1 MNSRL
6 SNILNDIN
14 TILLPKLCFGCNV
27 RLNRGEHLL
36 CTLCRNQLPLT
47 DFDFSE
53 ENRVDRIF
61 YGRADIKN
69 AAAFLYYTE
78 QGIVQNMIH
87 YLKYKNQEPIG
98 IFLGD
103 WFGQCLKDAPS
114 ATFDFDMVI
123 PVPLHRRKFRKRGYN
138 QVAAFGKRLAFHLD
152 AEYREDILVKKINSR
167 TQTTKS
173 RFSRW
178 QANNEL
184 FGLSDAILP
193 EGTSVLLVDDVI
205 TTGATLEACANTL
218 LQVPRVSVSIAAM
231 AVVP

>member
-14 TILLPKLCFGCNV
+14 TVLLPKLCFGCNV

-47 DFDFSE
+47 DFNLLE
-53 ENRVDRIF
+53 ENSVDRIF
-61 YGRADIKN
+61 YGRANIEK
-69 AAAFLYYTE
+69 AAAFLFYTE
-78 QGIVQNMIH
+78 QGIVRNMIH

-103 WFGQCLKDAPS
+103 WFGQYLKETLVTP
-114 ATFDFDMVI
+114 FDVVI
-123 PVPLHRRKFRKRGYN
+123 PVPLHRNKLRKRGYN
-138 QVAAFGKRLAFHLD
+138 QVAAFAKRLAFHMD
-152 AEYREDILVKKINSR
+152 AVYRDDLLIKKTNSR

-173 RFSRW
+173 RFYRW
-178 QANNEL
+178 QGNNEL
-184 FGLSDAILP
+184 YGLSGAVIP
-193 EGTSVLLVDDVI
+193 EGASILLADDVI

-218 LQVPRVSVSIAAM
+218 LKIPGVTVSIAAM